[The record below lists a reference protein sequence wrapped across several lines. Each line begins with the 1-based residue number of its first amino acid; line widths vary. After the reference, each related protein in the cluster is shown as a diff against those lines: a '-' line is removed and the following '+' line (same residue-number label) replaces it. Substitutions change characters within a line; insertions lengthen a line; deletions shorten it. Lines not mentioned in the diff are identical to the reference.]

1 MTLFDLRGR
10 LSGVW
15 TRLARWAPSPLV
27 RAALL
32 VISAVAMVLGLGLTW
47 FWLEKAVELEGTR
60 YLSRNLPLLV
70 LGFVAVATF
79 TLFNL
84 GLRWARWH
92 FLIRRVGAYLG
103 TKDSL
108 LIYLST
114 VPAVITPFYLG
125 ELLRVVMLGKRY
137 SRYRFDV
144 AAIWLMERC
153 SDLLALCLFLSW
165 ARGRPDYLLASALLW
180 LCAVVLL
187 RMIYRQ
193 VRGSEYPQPFTLAVL
208 LLSSLAASILPGLA
222 LWAIA
227 RILSMPLKL
236 VQIIDAF
243 AFSTIFGNITGA
255 PSGIGV
261 TGSVLVLALQKS
273 GVALIDAIEG
283 TWIYRMGTVWLVIVL
298 GTMIALTF
306 RRRLLAIY
314 REGLTKDHFDQIAE
328 QYNEEIPSWI
338 RDRLLTRKIGVM
350 RSRLTA
356 HGLGINSRGLDLGCG
371 QGWHVCEIAQL
382 GYQMYGVD
390 QSEQQLKFAV
400 RRAEE
405 RGLQVDLRVAS
416 VPKLPFPDNF
426 FDFVYAINVF
436 HHLTE
441 DEARPKALE
450 EIVRVLKP
458 QGVFFLQEI
467 NTSNPLFRVYMGY
480 LFPLIRGID
489 LGTEKWIRTNQLPLV
504 RGAEWQKDC
513 DYFTFL
519 PDFIS
524 PWLLRYLEGIERFLE
539 WSIFRKWS
547 AHYVARLVKQA

>member
-1 MTLFDLRGR
+1 LR
-10 LSGVW
+10 VW

-27 RAALL
+27 RALLLL
-32 VISAVAMVLGLGLTW
+32 VSAVAMVLGLGLTS
-47 FWLEKAVELEGTR
+47 FWLEKAMELEGSR
-60 YLSRNLPLLV
+60 YVLRNLPLLV
-70 LGFVAVATF
+70 LGFIAAASF

-114 VPAVITPFYLG
+114 LPAVITPFYLG

-165 ARGRPDYLLASALLW
+165 ARGRSVYFLASALLW
-180 LCAVVLL
+180 LCAVGLL

-193 VRGSEYPQPFTLAVL
+193 VKGSDYPQPFTLAVL

-227 RILSMPLKL
+227 RILSMPLNVVK
-236 VQIIDAF
+236 IIDAF
-243 AFSTIFGNITGA
+243 ASSTIFGNITGA

-273 GVALIDAIEG
+273 GVTLLDAIEG
-283 TWIYRMGTVWLVIVL
+283 TWIYRMGTAWLVIVL

-314 REGLTKDHFDQIAE
+314 REGLADNHFDQIAQ
-328 QYNEEIPSWI
+328 QYSQEIPSWI
-338 RDRLLTRKIGVM
+338 AERLLTRKIDVM
-350 RSRLTA
+350 QRRLTA
-356 HGLGINSRGLDLGCG
+356 HGLGTNSRGMDLGCG
-371 QGWHVCEIAQL
+371 QGWHVCEMAQR

-390 QSEQQLKFAV
+390 RSAEQLKFAV
-400 RRAEE
+400 GCAEE
-405 RGLQVDLRVAS
+405 RGLNVDLRAAS
-416 VPKLPFPDNF
+416 LPTLPFPDNF

-436 HHLTE
+436 HHLTD

-458 QGVFFLQEI
+458 QGIFFLQEI
-467 NTSNPLFRVYMGY
+467 NTINPLFRIYMGY

-489 LGTEKWIRTNQLPLV
+489 LGTEKWIRTNQLPLA

-524 PWLLRYLEGIERFLE
+524 PGLMRFFEGIERFLE
-539 WSIFRKWS
+539 WSVFRKWS